1 MAIRDW
7 KIGVR
12 FGWGFGVLLAL
23 LLAVAAAGIA
33 GALRMQAAKMEVK
46 AHTDAAMLAEKWSAF
61 TRLQLGRTAAA
72 ARFGDNADALA
83 YFQQQIAQ
91 TRALVDELQQR
102 TEAAVGGL
110 ADAEAA
116 RRLQLT
122 SEARQAQI
130 RARDQVFERL
140 RAGDTAGA
148 LALAEG
154 DYQRLA
160 NAYVKAQEDLA
171 QYLVDDASQ
180 TTEKLNALVAMVAW
194 GMAAAVVVALLIGAV
209 VAVSLTRG
217 IVRPL
222 REAVGVAQAV
232 AHGDLTQTIRVDR
245 GDEVGELLR
254 ALQQMQTALQQAF
267 RSIRSSA
274 DQVAL
279 SSAEIAQGNQDLSS
293 RTENAAASVEET
305 SASLQQLTDA
315 VRHSADA
322 ARTASQLAAQAADA
336 ARGGG
341 QTVAQA
347 VESMKGI
354 EASSQK
360 IADITNVIDGIAFQT
375 NILALNAAVEA
386 ARAGEAGRGFAVVA
400 GEVRSLAQRSAEAAK
415 QIKALIEE
423 SVQRVQAGSAQV
435 DAAGRTMEDIVQS
448 IQRVADMIG
457 EVTAA
462 AQEQSENIAQV
473 NAAVGQLDS
482 TTQQNAALVEQAAA
496 AAASLNTQAQA
507 LLQVVAQFRTGDGDG
522 AVRTVAPMRASASA
536 PAARREPS
544 LPPAAA
550 RKAVGHTPARPALGA
565 GAASQAAGKSA
576 SKAPGA
582 APAGAAKPASGPT
595 AAPAK
600 PAVPKALPPRPS
612 PATEEGEWESF

>member
-1 MAIRDW
+1 M

-12 FGWGFGVLLAL
+12 LGLGFGVLLL
-23 LLAVAAAGIA
+23 LLILVGAVGAISADLVQQQESKARAYTEIA
-33 GALRMQAAKMEVK
+33 
-46 AHTDAAMLAEKWSAF
+46 TLAERWAIM
-61 TRLQLGRTAAA
+61 TRAQAERTDAA
-72 ARFGDNADALA
+72 ARFGDDPQLA
-83 YFQQQIAQ
+83 QYF
-91 TRALVDELQQR
+91 EQR
-102 TEAAVGGL
+102 TEEANQQIEQLRGRIEQVLRGMNDGDFAAL
-110 ADAEAA
+110 LDQTQQARQRAIAA
-116 RRLQLT
+116 R
-122 SEARQAQI
+122 AQI
-130 RARDQVFERL
+130 FDRL
-140 RAGDTAGA
+140 RNGDVQGA
-148 LALAEG
+148 TALAEG
-154 DYQRLA
+154 DYRRA
-160 NAYVKAQEDLA
+160 ADAYIKTQSDLA
-171 QYLVDDASQ
+171 ERLKAKSLELIESS
-180 TTEKLNALVAMVAW
+180 EKTADNARWTILAVAALAVAA
-194 GMAAAVVVALLIGAV
+194 GVVI
-209 VAVSLTRG
+209 AVSLTRG
-217 IVRPL
+217 ITAPL
-222 REAVGVAQAV
+222 REALAVADAI
-232 AHGDLTQTIRVDR
+232 AHGDLTRSVATQR
-245 GDEVGELLR
+245 GDEVGALMR
-254 ALQQMQTALQQAF
+254 ALQQMQAALQQAF
-267 RSIRSSA
+267 QRIRASA

-279 SSAEIAQGNQDLSS
+279 ASAEIAQGNQDLSA

-305 SASLQQLTDA
+305 SASLQQLTEA
-315 VRHSADA
+315 VRSSSQA
-322 ARTASQLAAQAADA
+322 AAVANQLAAQAADA

-462 AQEQSENIAQV
+462 AQEQSDNIAQV
-473 NAAVGQLDS
+473 NAAVGQLDT

-600 PAVPKALPPRPS
+600 PTAPKALPPRPS